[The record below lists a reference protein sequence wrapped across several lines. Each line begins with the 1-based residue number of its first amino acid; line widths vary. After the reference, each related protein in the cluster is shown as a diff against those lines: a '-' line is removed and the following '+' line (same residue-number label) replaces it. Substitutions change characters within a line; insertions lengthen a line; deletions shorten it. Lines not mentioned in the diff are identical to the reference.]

1 MVFLDTH
8 ALLLFHQGDR
18 SLLSEQAISLFDE
31 ADALLISPIVLLETQ
46 YLKEIGR
53 IRFSADTVFQ
63 QMSALYELQLEEKG
77 FAQAIWKALEYSWTR
92 DPFDRVITAHAS
104 LFEAVLLTKD
114 QLIQQHYPRAVW

>member
-1 MVFLDTH
+1 MVFLDTP

-18 SLLSEQAISLFDE
+18 RLLSEQAISLFDE

-77 FAQAIWKALEYSWTR
+77 FAQAIWKAMEYSWTR
-92 DPFDRVITAHAS
+92 DPFDRIITAHAS
-104 LFEAVLLTKD
+104 LFDAVLLTKD